1 MLDFF
6 RYFLLPV
13 GFLVLSVITVMIL
26 LGAFF
31 GKIESNK
38 RNRKLRNEWNKQMS
52 QANQKFDGNILANTI
67 LQKILS
73 TPYIDIC
80 VYPDRVEYS
89 NTTLKFSDYQYTNLS
104 SFYLLA
110 IWIKERLPNKELYII
125 EKIVYPSEPRDIL
138 QGYKIH
144 NKNFDGK
151 YLKVWNN
158 NTGTYENWDP
168 KRQEWVKKW

>member
-67 LQKILS
+67 LQKILA

-89 NTTLKFSDYQYTNLS
+89 NTTLRFSDYQYTNVS
-104 SFYLLA
+104 NFYLLA
-110 IWIKERLPNKELYII
+110 IWIMQRLPNKELYVI
-125 EKIVYPSEPRDIL
+125 EKITYITKNAV
-138 QGYKIH
+138 GYKLH
-144 NKNFDGK
+144 NKNFDGR
-151 YLKVWNN
+151 YLKVWNST
-158 NTGTYENWDP
+158 TGTYDNWDP